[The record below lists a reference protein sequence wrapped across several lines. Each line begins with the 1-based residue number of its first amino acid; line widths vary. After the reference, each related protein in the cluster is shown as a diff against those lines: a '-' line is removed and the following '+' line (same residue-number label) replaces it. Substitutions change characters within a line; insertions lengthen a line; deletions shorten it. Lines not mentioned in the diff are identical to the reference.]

1 MEVVETTLTPVQRR
15 AGLTRV
21 AWTDVAAQQRRR
33 GEPVRVLAPG
43 DDVLLDVDGHTAHR
57 GRVLRYDGAGAD
69 GAYVITIGAP
79 VARRAVARRPVA
91 GNAVCDGVQPVVQDV
106 VLRVVPAQRN
116 TSVSLYL

>member
-43 DDVLLDVDGHTAHR
+43 DDVLLHVDGQTAHR
-57 GRVLRYDGAGAD
+57 GRVLRYDGTGAD

-79 VARRAVARRPVA
+79 MARRHAARRPA
-91 GNAVCDGVQPVVQDV
+91 SGDDPVVQDV
-106 VLRVVPAQRN
+106 VLRVVPTQRN